1 MSYITIIVILILLIF
16 GYAISKKEKLSSF
29 DNKDIELNPI
39 TRKEKLQQV
48 PNCNLLN
55 DRDVCSN
62 TKGCT
67 FDEKTLGC
75 YYDWPNV

>member
-16 GYAISKKEKLSSF
+16 GYAISKKENLSSF

>member
-1 MSYITIIVILILLIF
+1 MSYVIIIVLLILLLI
-16 GYAISKKEKLSSF
+16 GYYISKQEKLSSF
-29 DNKDIELNPI
+29 ANKETELNPI
-39 TRKEKLQQV
+39 TRKEKLAMV

-67 FDEKTLGC
+67 YDDKTLGC